1 MKTIHIRTCFVYGGG
16 GAVQAGSGDGKLQ
29 CREPKTGQQKQKV
42 PVYYEDDPRCPPR
55 DVIYLWHTWSS

>member
-1 MKTIHIRTCFVYGGG
+1 MYGGG

-42 PVYYEDDPRCPPR
+42 QVYYEDDPRCPPR